1 MAVSKYMPHI
11 VVPEAEAL
19 LDREFR
25 VLDRGFVR
33 LVDYMG
39 GDARIVQAARVSY
52 GAGTRTVREDSA
64 LIDYLMRHRHTSP
77 FEHVIFEFHCKMPIF
92 VARQWVRHRTA
103 RLNEI
108 SGRYSVLREEFYLP
122 PPDQIRRQSTEN
134 KQGRDENIVPPELQ
148 QRVLELLRADQ
159 ERAYTS
165 YEELLGNDIAREL
178 ARINLPLSLYTE
190 WYWQMD
196 LHNLFHF
203 LALRLHPHAQWE
215 IREYA
220 RVIADIVK
228 VVCPAA
234 WDAFDRHILRG
245 CQLSAD
251 ELAALREMLA
261 GRPNPLTGRRRV
273 EFLRKVFGD
282 VPPEGTAITS
292 PKTATDGGA
301 TSLANE
307 GTSTAEGAPVADRI
321 ADVATETGEAA
332 AELTAAGFRV
342 RMSREEINRLPM
354 RHFTG
359 AIHAVSDEATA
370 REAIASLRRETILGF
385 DTESRPAFRR
395 GESYPVSIIQLATR
409 DAAYIFPVKRL
420 GAAREELWSLFSDPD
435 IVKVGVAVAHDLAK
449 LRNIAP
455 FEPAGFV
462 DLAEVTTKLGIRNN
476 GLRGLC
482 AIVLGFRISKGAQR
496 SNWAR
501 ENLAPAQLLY
511 AATDAWAGREIYLEL
526 VRRGLLP
533 AEDD

>member
-1 MAVSKYMPHI
+1 MNRGAAWQFDAMPHI

-33 LVDYMG
+33 LVDYLG

-77 FEHVIFEFHCKMPIF
+77 FEHVVFEFHCKMPIF
-92 VARQWVRHRTA
+92 VARQWVRHRAA

-108 SGRYSVLREEFYLP
+108 SGRYSVLREEFYRP
-122 PPDQIRRQSTEN
+122 PPDQIRRQSAEN
-134 KQGRDENIVPPELQ
+134 KQGRGDAAVPPELQ

-159 ERAYTS
+159 ERAYAS
-165 YEELLGNDIAREL
+165 YEELIGDDIAREL

-220 RVIADIVK
+220 RVIAEIVR

-234 WDAFDRHILRG
+234 WDAFDRHVLRG
-245 CQLSAD
+245 CQFSAD
-251 ELAALREMLA
+251 EIAALRALLA
-261 GRPNPLTGRRRV
+261 GRPNPLSGRRRA
-273 EFLRKVFGD
+273 EFLRKVYGD
-282 VPPEGTAITS
+282 APPPETG
-292 PKTATDGGA
+292 P
-301 TSLANE
+301 
-307 GTSTAEGAPVADRI
+307 AERAS
-321 ADVATETGEAA
+321 AA
-332 AELTAAGFRV
+332 ADSAEPERPDQGAEAVPEVTAAGFRA
-342 RMSREEINRLPM
+342 RMSREEINRLPIKN
-354 RHFTG
+354 FPGT
-359 AIHAVSDEATA
+359 IHAVADEAAA
-370 REAIASLRRETILGF
+370 REAVEALRRERILGF

-395 GESYPVSIIQLATR
+395 GESYPVSILQLAGR
-409 DAAYIFPVKRL
+409 EVVYIFPVKHL
-420 GAAREELWSLFSDPD
+420 GAAREAVWSLLSDPS

-449 LRNIAP
+449 LKDLAS
-455 FEPAGFV
+455 FEPAGFL
-462 DLAEVTTKLGIRNN
+462 DLAEVTTRLGIRNN

-501 ENLAPAQLLY
+501 EPLSPAQMLY

-533 AEDD
+533 AGED

>member
-1 MAVSKYMPHI
+1 MPHI

-33 LVDYMG
+33 LVDYLG
-39 GDARIVQAARVSY
+39 GDTRIVQAARVSY

-77 FEHVIFEFHCKMPIF
+77 FEHVVLEFHCKMPIF
-92 VARQWVRHRTA
+92 VARQWVRHRAA

-108 SGRYSVLREEFYLP
+108 SGRYSVLREEFYRP
-122 PPDQIRRQSTEN
+122 PPDQIRRQSADN
-134 KQGRDENIVPPELQ
+134 KQARAESAVPPELQ
-148 QRVLELLRADQ
+148 QRVIELLSADQ
-159 ERAYTS
+159 QRAYAS
-165 YEELLGNDIAREL
+165 YEQLIGEDIAREL

-228 VVCPAA
+228 VVCPVA

-261 GRPNPLTGRRRV
+261 GRPNPLTGRRRA

-282 VPPEGTAITS
+282 APP
-292 PKTATDGGA
+292 
-301 TSLANE
+301 
-307 GTSTAEGAPVADRI
+307 
-321 ADVATETGEAA
+321 TETAASGSAPSASENAGPEPPAESAA
-332 AELTAAGFRV
+332 AAPEVTEAGFRV

-354 RHFTG
+354 RQFTG
-359 AIHAVSDEATA
+359 AIHAVGDEAA
-370 REAIASLRRETILGF
+370 ALEAVAALRRERILGF

-395 GESYPVSIIQLATR
+395 GESYPVSIVQLAGR
-409 DAAYIFPVKRL
+409 DTAYIFPLKRL
-420 GAAREELWSLFSDPD
+420 GAAREALWALLSDSN
-435 IVKVGVAVAHDLAK
+435 IIKVGVAVAHDLAK
-449 LRNIAP
+449 LKDLAP
-455 FEPAGFV
+455 FEPAGFL

-501 ENLAPAQLLY
+501 ETLAPAQLQY

-533 AEDD
+533 ADAD